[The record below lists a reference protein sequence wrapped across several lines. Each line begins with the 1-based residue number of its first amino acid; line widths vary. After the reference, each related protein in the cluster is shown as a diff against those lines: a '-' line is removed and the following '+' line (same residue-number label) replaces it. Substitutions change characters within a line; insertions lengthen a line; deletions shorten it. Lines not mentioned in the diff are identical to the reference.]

1 MLNNHISLKKITPS
15 YETNHHHIHRM
26 DDHRPQR
33 QRHQQIKNH
42 NDMKKMSLPIILA
55 VAAITATS

>member
-33 QRHQQIKNH
+33 QRHWAGGRTTLLERGKLS
-42 NDMKKMSLPIILA
+42 DVDVPSL
-55 VAAITATS
+55 